1 MKIYITFGQVHTHR
15 VNGRTFDTDCI
26 AEIEC
31 EDYEDG
37 RDKAFNYFGGEFQFS
52 YDKSDISQP
61 GFMKYFPRG
70 IIKVEPGEG

>member
-31 EDYEDG
+31 EDYGDG
-37 RDKAFNYFGGEFQFS
+37 RVKAFGYFGEKFMSS
-52 YDKSDISQP
+52 YEKSDISKP